1 MLDFLP
7 IQQKEI
13 FSVILLKNIKLFNGL
28 LTICIIINIFS
39 YGIGRLQ
46 LIPLLVIGTIQ
57 ILLGAF
63 INIIG
68 DRMKDFDK

>member
-1 MLDFLP
+1 MLDFLL

-39 YGIGRLQ
+39 YAIGRLQ
-46 LIPLLVIGTIQ
+46 LIPLLVIGSIQ
-57 ILLGAF
+57 ILLCAF

-68 DRMKDFDK
+68 DKMEDFDE

>member
-1 MLDFLP
+1 MLDFLL

-39 YGIGRLQ
+39 YAIGRLQ
-46 LIPLLVIGTIQ
+46 LIPILVIGSIQ
-57 ILLGAF
+57 ILLGSF

-68 DRMKDFDK
+68 DKMKDFDE

>member
-1 MLDFLP
+1 MLDFLL

-39 YGIGRLQ
+39 YAIGRLQ
-46 LIPLLVIGTIQ
+46 LIPILVIGSIQ
-57 ILLGAF
+57 ILLCAF

-68 DRMKDFDK
+68 DKMKDFDE